1 MAEIIE
7 IPFNVS
13 ARTARLI
20 GRENVSNADGAII
33 ELVKNCHD
41 ADASNAAIIFADNS
55 LFIIDNGHGM
65 DEAIIRSVWMNIG
78 TNNKEINPFS
88 SKNRVKAGAKG
99 IGRFALDR
107 LGKKVEMFTLPKGDS
122 SGYRWEI
129 DWSAF
134 EVDDSANVGD
144 IKAKLETIQNLDL
157 RKHLPSL
164 GSKKI
169 INFTDGGTVIKISD
183 LRDEW
188 TLDSFK
194 SLFGSLELLVPI
206 VESDSFSIFLAANNF
221 PDELGEVKPLV
232 SDDFDYQINASYD
245 SATHKVVA
253 TIVRNELDIELV
265 EKRYSQVF
273 DQPTMAE
280 NPFTLTDFKAKSFTR
295 EYDIKELLPGFKDE
309 KDLLEK
315 IGNIKFNFIFAKN
328 SMSKEEGKDIYP
340 YRLVEYASRAE
351 WLGRFSG
358 VRIFRDNFRVRPY
371 GEKGNDWLRLGQR
384 QAASPQGAGQR
395 LGAYRIRPNQIS
407 GSVHISRVYNRTL
420 EDKSSREGIQENE
433 SYELLKEIT
442 LGVIG
447 LFEKDRNVV
456 MFSFR
461 ELWKKND
468 EAERKKQKGKA
479 AADHVR
485 QAVSNKSGQVDVAV
499 ATDLANANDV
509 LSGEVKEK
517 NEEIAVL
524 RGLASA
530 GLVTAAVAHELRGIE
545 NVLATRNSDLKK
557 LISKYIKEDD
567 LSGTRDAFNPY
578 ILLAEMQKTDSN
590 LQDWLK
596 YALMPLKR
604 DRRKTKTVYLNEYF
618 NHLLNTWA
626 NLLAERQITIE
637 IEKFNDDYS
646 VKMFMIDLD
655 TIFNNMIIN
664 SIESFS
670 RKKDKS
676 QRKIIISVSKTS
688 KYYEIVFK
696 DNGDGLDD
704 SFKKKPEEIF
714 LPQVT
719 SKRDSVGNVVGTGMG
734 MYLIKNSV
742 EESNGSV
749 DIVNSRY
756 GFTLVIKL
764 PIYGVG
770 DESGNNV

>member
-1 MAEIIE
+1 MSEIIE

-20 GRENVSNADGAII
+20 GRENVSNADGAVI

-41 ADASNAAIIFADNS
+41 ADASSASIFFADNN
-55 LFIIDNGHGM
+55 LYIIDNGHGM
-65 DEAIIRSVWMNIG
+65 DESVIRNVWMNIG
-78 TNNKEINPFS
+78 TNNKEANPFS

-107 LGKKVEMFTLPKGDS
+107 LGEKVEMYTLPKDKT

-134 EVDDSANVGD
+134 EADDAATVGD
-144 IKAKLETIQNLDL
+144 IKAKLEIIQKLNLYE
-157 RKHLPSL
+157 HLPE
-164 GSKKI
+164 
-169 INFTDGGTVIKISD
+169 INDKRIVEFSNGGTIIKISD

-188 TLDSFK
+188 TLDSLK
-194 SLFGSLELLVPI
+194 NLFGSLELLVPI
-206 VESDSFSIFLAANNF
+206 VEEDSFGISVYAKEF
-221 PDELGEVKPLV
+221 PHELGEVKPLLN
-232 SDDFDYQINASYD
+232 DDFDYQIGASYD
-245 SATHKVVA
+245 SATHKITA
-253 TIVRNELDIELV
+253 TIERNELDLDLIQ
-265 EKRYSQVF
+265 KRYSHVF
-273 DQPTMAE
+273 DEVTMKE
-280 NPFTLTDFKAKSFTR
+280 PPFTLSDFQAKKFTK
-295 EYDIKELLPGFKDE
+295 EYDIKEILPGFSDE
-309 KDLLEK
+309 KNLLEK
-315 IGNIKFNFIFAKN
+315 IGNIKFSFIFAKN
-328 SMSKEEGKDIYP
+328 SLSKEEGKDIYP
-340 YRLVEYASRAE
+340 YRSVEYASRAE

-384 QAASPQGAGQR
+384 QASSPQGAGQR

-407 GSVHISRVYNRTL
+407 GSVHISRVYNRSL

-447 LFEKDRNVV
+447 LVEKDRNVV

-461 ELWKKND
+461 QLWKKND
-468 EAERKKQKGKA
+468 ETEQKKQKGEA
-479 AADHVR
+479 AADKVR
-485 QAVSNKSGQVDVAV
+485 QAVSGKNGQIDVGV
-499 ATDLANANDV
+499 ATDLADANDAYKA
-509 LSGEVKEK
+509 EVKEK

-545 NVLATRNSDLKK
+545 KILATRNSDLKK
-557 LISKYIKEDD
+557 LISKHITESD
-567 LSGTRDAFNPY
+567 LVDVRDAFNPFV
-578 ILLAEMQKTDSN
+578 LLAEMQKTDSN

-618 NHLLNTWA
+618 DHLLGTWK
-626 NLLAERQITIE
+626 NLLSERKIDIE
-637 IEKFNDDYS
+637 IEKIDDDFS

-676 QRKIIISVSKTS
+676 PRKISITILKKD
-688 KYYEIVFK
+688 KYYEIMFM
-696 DNGDGLDD
+696 DNGAGLDD

-714 LPQVT
+714 LPQIT
-719 SKRDSVGNVVGTGMG
+719 SKRDGVGNVIGTGMG

-742 EESNGSV
+742 EESRGTVRIAENK
-749 DIVNSRY
+749 N
-756 GFTLVIKL
+756 GFTLVVKL
-764 PIYGVG
+764 PIYSAGQA
-770 DESGNNV
+770 NV